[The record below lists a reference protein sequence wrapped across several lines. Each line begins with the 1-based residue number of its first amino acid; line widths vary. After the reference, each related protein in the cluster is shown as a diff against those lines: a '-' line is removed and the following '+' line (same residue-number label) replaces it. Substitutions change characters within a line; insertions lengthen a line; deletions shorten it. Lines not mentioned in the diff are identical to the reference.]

1 MKHISFILLIVII
14 LCEICTSA
22 PDDWASDELLQVDAF
37 GGEGMA
43 VESELDTQLRI
54 DDGIAQKIVEAKSDA
69 SRIKKID
76 MKSATRFTSYENGGT
91 YTKGFQLSD
100 SFEFEE
106 EQYISMIHTYNIEQ
120 DLDDL
125 KNTIVK
131 CKSSITMPSTSKT
144 FMLIYDPADID
155 AYIDQ
160 IKKQFDD
167 PEFLFH
173 GAKRTTGFSIPHSES
188 RNGVI
193 CEYGK
198 THEITIG

>member
-1 MKHISFILLIVII
+1 MILLIVMV
-14 LCEICTSA
+14 LCGTCTPA
-22 PDDWASDELLQVDAF
+22 PDDWASDESLQVDAF

-43 VESELDTQLRI
+43 VESKLDTQLRI
-54 DDGIAQKIVEAKSDA
+54 GDGVTQKSVEARSDA

-76 MKSATRFTSYENGGT
+76 MGSSTYFTFYENGGT

-100 SFEFEE
+100 TFEFEE
-106 EQYISMIHTYNIEQ
+106 EQDISMIHTYDIEQ
-120 DLDDL
+120 DLEDL
-125 KNTIVK
+125 KSTIAK

-144 FMLIYDPADID
+144 LTLIYDPADID

-167 PEFLFH
+167 PEYLFH
-173 GAKRTTGFSIPHSES
+173 GVKRTTGFSIPLSES
-188 RNGVI
+188 RNGVT